1 MKRFASTMIS
11 VVAAV
16 LLPAWMCERSD
27 AATVTATSCSSADV
41 QAAINAAQDGDTVA
55 IPKGTCSWTAT
66 VGVGTETAW
75 NPPAWNTKALTIRGA
90 GADST
95 IIIDSIPTPASGN
108 PRGTMLD
115 IATKLGGLTRVT
127 AMTFNSSVYPN
138 LDPSV
143 YNPAMISIEGYSHTW
158 RVDHVHFIVEV
169 GNGISTG
176 GSTYGVIDHNTFDLL
191 GWHFGMY
198 IFHPNWNSQANG
210 DGSWADSLYAG
221 TEKAVFIE
229 DNVFTATPY
238 SVAIDGWSGG
248 RAVFRHN
255 TLLNATIS
263 NHGTD
268 SPGRLRSMRA
278 MEIYNNTVTLNDTAE
293 YYYVGQLRGGTF
305 IIFNNTITN
314 NFSGAFSIENYR
326 DYDTFDPWGKCDGTS
341 PFDVNDGVTYDSG
354 VCTGVTGSKTMTC
367 AGRAWTPNQWQG
379 YHVHNMTKGQ
389 SDLIISNTADTLTTS
404 GLTWHA
410 PVLTWSNGD
419 IFRILRATIC
429 IDQRGRGM
437 GDLITGD
444 EPPYGTGITPM
455 AWPHQVLEPTYS
467 WNNTVNGSADLAKLT
482 STNPWRIKEGRDFYN
497 SAMPNYTPYTYPH
510 PLTGAGSG
518 VVENVNHGFA
528 SSSAWVRLSSATG
541 GRAVFA
547 VALRRPAPYLLVV
560 CDMKGRTVWET
571 RGSAGES
578 RVIWQF
584 DENRNAGN
592 QVYVVRV
599 TSAKETACVR
609 FIVVK

>member
-1 MKRFASTMIS
+1 MKPFKFGMI
-11 VVAAV
+11 AAV
-16 LLPAWMCERSD
+16 LCALWMCTKPE
-27 AATVTATSCSSADV
+27 AATVTAASCSDSDV

-55 IPKGTCSWTAT
+55 VPKGTCTWTAT
-66 VGVGTETAW
+66 VSVATQTAW
-75 NPPAWNTKALTIRGA
+75 TPPAFNTKALTIRGA

-95 IIIDSIPTPASGN
+95 TIIDDIPTPPSGN
-108 PRGTMLD
+108 PRGTMLS

-127 AMTFNSSVYPN
+127 GMTFNSSVYTN
-138 LDPSV
+138 LDSLV
-143 YNPAMISIEGYSHTW
+143 YNPAMISIGGYSHTW
-158 RVDHVHFIVEV
+158 RIDHMHFIVEV
-169 GNGISTG
+169 GNGISTD
-176 GSTYGVIDHNTFDLL
+176 GSIYGVIDHNTFDLI

-198 IFHPNWNSQANG
+198 IFHPNWNGQENG
-210 DGSWADSLYAG
+210 DGSWADSQYAG

-268 SPGRLRSMRA
+268 SPGRLRSMRT
-278 MEIYNNTVTLNDTAE
+278 MEIYNNTVTLNDSAE

-314 NFSGAFSIENYR
+314 NFPGAFSIENYR

-354 VCTGVTGSKTMTC
+354 VCTGVNGSKTMTC

-379 YHVHNMTKGQ
+379 YHVHNMTKSQ
-389 SDLIISNTADTLTTS
+389 SDLIISNSADTLVSS

-410 PVLTWSNGD
+410 PVLTWNGGD
-419 IFRILRATIC
+419 VFRILRATVC

-444 EPPYGTGITPM
+444 EPPYGTGITPQ
-455 AWPHQVLEPTYS
+455 AWPHQALEPTYA
-467 WNNTVNGSADLAKLT
+467 WNNTVNGSADLAKIT
-482 STNPWRIKEGRDFYN
+482 STNPWRIKEGRDFFN
-497 SAMPNYTPYTYPH
+497 SSMPGYTPYIYPH
-510 PLTGAGSG
+510 PLAGGNGNAVKQAVFNLAVPAGCVRLVSVSHNQAIIG
-518 VVENVNHGFA
+518 VSLRNQAYYCIEICNAQGQKVWEARAGMLGRTV
-528 SSSAWVRLSSATG
+528 SWRLSSHSRSSPLPRT
-541 GRAVFA
+541 
-547 VALRRPAPYLLVV
+547 LRFR
-560 CDMKGRTVWET
+560 
-571 RGSAGES
+571 
-578 RVIWQF
+578 
-584 DENRNAGN
+584 
-592 QVYVVRV
+592 
-599 TSAKETACVR
+599 
-609 FIVVK
+609 